1 MKKSGSGNSG
11 PKNPNTN
18 KQNDAHRS
26 PDAHR
31 KADAHMQPNSHR
43 PPSANRQPDTGRQ
56 AVRGNRQNASGIQP
70 INSRNTGEY
79 IPPDM
84 SMPLKSNPHNRG
96 SVGNA
101 EIQRI
106 SNNRRRQP
114 KPAKRVMKGLPNQ
127 NGPRTVAPVGYLRKR
142 PRKLTGRQMFTR
154 IGVAVA
160 ALLVVLAI
168 GVAFLY
174 NYLWSGLNYK
184 PDKINYPTEALTNQ
198 PPQSKDIT
206 NILLLGVDTRN
217 PGVENGLS
225 DSIIILTID
234 RKNNVIKMSSIM
246 RDCYV
251 YIPGRKNPAKINAAN
266 SYGGPELALR
276 TINNTLRLNIE
287 KYMVVNMQGMASI
300 IDIAGGVTVD
310 VTSSEKKDMNK
321 RLHQYSINDTGLLKL
336 TGKQA
341 VEYARIR
348 KIDSDYERA
357 ARQREVLKAL
367 FLSFKTIDPIKKAQ
381 MIKEGISYITT
392 NMKASEIT
400 ALGIDILPKMNNEMQ
415 EMRLPPEGYY
425 EVSSYGEWHMLV
437 DYNRMIPEVYK
448 FIYGETKAFDPVP
461 TIFRRVNGSGTTN
474 SRSSSSK
481 TSSIWQAQSSQSTST
496 ASSSVDSSSQQ
507 SSQESIE
514 SSSIESSSLP
524 SETSSS
530 SNSNASTVSTEPTPL
545 PLN

>member
-1 MKKSGSGNSG
+1 MKKSNSGNNG
-11 PKNPNTN
+11 HKNPNTGR
-18 KQNDAHRS
+18 QTDAHKGA
-26 PDAHR
+26 DAHR
-31 KADAHMQPNSHR
+31 KTDAHMQPNSHR
-43 PPSANRQPDTGRQ
+43 PPSANRQPDSGRQ
-56 AVRGNRQNASGIQP
+56 PVAGKRQNASGITP
-70 INSRNTGEY
+70 IVSRNPGEY
-79 IPPDM
+79 FPPDM
-84 SMPLKSNPHNRG
+84 SMPLRNNSHNRG

-101 EIQRI
+101 DIQRI
-106 SNNRRRQP
+106 SNGRRRQP

-142 PRKLTGRQMFTR
+142 KRKLTGRQMFTR
-154 IGVAVA
+154 IGVSVA

-168 GVAFLY
+168 GATFLY
-174 NYLWSGLNYK
+174 NYLWSGLNYIPNK
-184 PDKINYPTEALTNQ
+184 ANYPTEALTNQ

-206 NILLLGVDTRN
+206 NILLLGVDTRH

-251 YIPGRKNPAKINAAN
+251 YIPGRKNPSKINAAH
-266 SYGGPELALR
+266 SFGGPELALR
-276 TINNTLRLNIE
+276 TINSTLRLNIE
-287 KYMVVNMQGMASI
+287 KYMVVNMKGMASI

-310 VTSSEKKDMNK
+310 VTSGEMKDMNK
-321 RLHQYSINDTGLLKL
+321 RLYSYGIHDTGFQKL

-367 FLSFKTIDPIKKAQ
+367 FKSFISIDPVKKAQ
-381 MIKEGISYITT
+381 MIKEGITYITT
-392 NMKASEIT
+392 NMKPSEIT
-400 ALGIDILPKMNNEMQ
+400 ALGIDILPKMTNEIQ

-425 EVSSYGEWHMLV
+425 EVNTSGEWHMLV

-461 TIFRRVNGSGTTN
+461 TIYHRSNGSGTTYSKSN
-474 SRSSSSK
+474 SAYSSSS
-481 TSSIWQAQSSQSTST
+481 SGGQVQSSQSVDSIS
-496 ASSSVDSSSQQ
+496 ASIDSSSQQ
-507 SSQESIE
+507 SSQD
-514 SSSIESSSLP
+514 
-524 SETSSS
+524 SSS
-530 SNSNASTVSTEPTPL
+530 SSSAASSPTPDVTATPVPTLPASPTPL
-545 PLN
+545 P